1 MQRSTAQV
9 LEDHLRLRQAAQ
21 LDMDLEQ
28 NYASDVIL
36 LCDHG
41 AFKGRDAVRKSG
53 DDLTAQLPDGRFE
66 YGVKYVTGDY
76 AYIQWTADSATNRIE
91 DGADTFVIRNGHI
104 IMQSIFIASSHGAE
118 CFVHSIR
125 IPTSI
130 DIAAFSGTATL
141 RQAWKGSKRTP
152 GDKAGLG
159 PSSRAI
165 RRFARKSSFLRLVRT
180 REQDFCKSVGCAC
193 AK

>member
-66 YGVKYVTGDY
+66 YGNQ
-76 AYIQWTADSATNRIE
+76 ICHWR
-91 DGADTFVIRNGHI
+91 
-104 IMQSIFIASSHGAE
+104 
-118 CFVHSIR
+118 
-125 IPTSI
+125 
-130 DIAAFSGTATL
+130 L
-141 RQAWKGSKRTP
+141 RLHTV
-152 GDKAGLG
+152 D
-159 PSSRAI
+159 
-165 RRFARKSSFLRLVRT
+165 RRFRD
-180 REQDFCKSVGCAC
+180 QPN
-193 AK
+193 

>member
-41 AFKGRDAVRKSG
+41 AFKGRDAARKSG

-66 YGVKYVTGDY
+66 YVVKYVTAEY
-76 AYIQWTADSATNRIE
+76 AYVHWTADSTTNRIE
-91 DGADTFVIRNGHI
+91 DGADTFVIRSVRI
-104 IMQSIFIASSHGAE
+104 IMQSIFLSLK
-118 CFVHSIR
+118 
-125 IPTSI
+125 P
-130 DIAAFSGTATL
+130 
-141 RQAWKGSKRTP
+141 
-152 GDKAGLG
+152 
-159 PSSRAI
+159 
-165 RRFARKSSFLRLVRT
+165 RR
-180 REQDFCKSVGCAC
+180 
-193 AK
+193 